1 MNKNTADSDNQSV
14 TSDCVDLKN
23 ESDRQ
28 LPSAKK
34 SGSTRNGSVSIHMGE
49 KDSNYIERLRT
60 MSHQEILKWLEERNL
75 GNVSKRVLSIA
86 LYNSRII
93 NEVRKMS

>member
-23 ESDRQ
+23 EFDRQ

-34 SGSTRNGSVSIHMGE
+34 SVSTNNGSVSIHMGE
-49 KDSNYIERLRT
+49 NDSNYIERLRT

-75 GNVSKRVLSIA
+75 GNVSKRVI
-86 LYNSRII
+86 
-93 NEVRKMS
+93 